1 VIFGASFNKIQ
12 DRCISNQ
19 YFYIISKVVN
29 TRYEKKNHPVTY
41 RRFSYNVNSAIVQ
54 PKSFNSYKNTGDGYG
69 KGCA

>member
-1 VIFGASFNKIQ
+1 MGPALTKFRTVVSATSIFILSV
-12 DRCISNQ
+12 
-19 YFYIISKVVN
+19 KVLN
-29 TRYEKKNHPVTY
+29 IRYEKKNHPVTY